1 MVEDLEGSG
10 FFRVWDY
17 FGGGGHIGFWV
28 QGLRFF
34 GGGGLIGSG
43 FIIRDIILAVI
54 LVIGFRARTT
64 EEQ

>member
-17 FGGGGHIGFWV
+17 FGGGGHV
-28 QGLRFF
+28 
-34 GGGGLIGSG
+34 GSG
-43 FIIRDIILAVI
+43 FIIRDVILAVI
-54 LVIGFRARTT
+54 LVIRFRARTM